1 MAIRPLDLLPTAS
14 IRKRLESV
22 LRLQIVREP
31 THGHRDCTDIVRSGC
46 PISVVFDVGANVG
59 QSADKFGNAFPD
71 AQLYCFEPA
80 SGTFDTLRR
89 HLMGRTNVR
98 CHHLALGSRVGETT
112 LYLTDHPDANS
123 ATNSLI
129 APNNPVGTETVEL
142 RTIDGFASEN
152 EISRID
158 LLKIDAEGADL
169 DILVGARSMLSL
181 QKVAFVLAEV
191 SFHPGDAR
199 HVLFDDVR
207 SYLLP
212 LGFHV
217 FGIYEQ
223 QPEWTG
229 EPRLRYAN
237 VCFSNEKAFSG
248 R

>member
-1 MAIRPLDLLPTAS
+1 MAS
-14 IRKRLESV
+14 IRRRLERA

-31 THGHRDCTDIVRSGC
+31 SHGHRDCTDIGRSGC

-80 SGTFDTLRR
+80 SGTFDTLTR
-89 HLMGRTNVR
+89 HLMGLTNVS
-98 CHHLALGSRVGETT
+98 CYHLAFASKVGQAT
-112 LYLTDHPDANS
+112 LYLTGRPDANS
-123 ATNSLI
+123 GTNSLI
-129 APNNPVGTETVEL
+129 APKNPVATEIVKL
-142 RTIDGFASEN
+142 CTIDVFASDN
-152 EISRID
+152 GISRID

-169 DILVGARSMLSL
+169 DILVGARSMFSS
-181 QKVAFVLAEV
+181 QRVAFVLTEV
-191 SFHPGDAR
+191 GFHPGDTR

-229 EPRLRYAN
+229 
-237 VCFSNEKAFSG
+237 
-248 R
+248 